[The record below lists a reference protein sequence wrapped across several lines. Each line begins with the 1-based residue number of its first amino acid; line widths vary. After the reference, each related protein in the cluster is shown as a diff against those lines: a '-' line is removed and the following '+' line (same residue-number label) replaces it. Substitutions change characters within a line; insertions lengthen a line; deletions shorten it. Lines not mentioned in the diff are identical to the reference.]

1 MKSTVHNSFSEFI
14 IIVHHE
20 ILRRFLY
27 FCVADNTEIKPKKK
41 KLPYWQN
48 NFLEKSILKEMVET
62 ILRGFKSPIKTSRLF

>member
-1 MKSTVHNSFSEFI
+1 MYFLSQLGVNINMKSTVHNSFSEFI

-41 KLPYWQN
+41 NYLIDKII
-48 NFLEKSILKEMVET
+48 F
-62 ILRGFKSPIKTSRLF
+62 